1 VFDLPLRKDRKLKAV
16 KANSVAPESLAAESA
31 LENLDAAPVTE
42 AITIADIFNA
52 VPNEDTLEALLDAE
66 SDEDFGLPQAA
77 AEKRAVLKEWSA
89 QDFANIYTR
98 FRPHLERH
106 ARRFLSNQSQ
116 VDEVVQDAFLY
127 LMVTLPELDSE
138 LGVLRFMKWKVRLL
152 CLDVIRASGRA
163 YINNIDDIAE
173 PESNEP
179 EVGSELEHIEDAA
192 IVRLALSKLNPRHRE
207 VLLASMYEEK
217 SAAEIAA
224 QVGLSENATRQ
235 LIFRARA
242 AFKTALL
249 GSDVDTTGMSVSAIL
264 SVAARKAAAEAKKVG
279 AQAMVLVLF
288 LMVAVGAVV
297 SFNNRGDQASTVA
310 EGSATAGSDS
320 SPTGSSATSSA
331 SSSPSNSATA
341 SATGK
346 PSASPSASASASASA
361 TASAAATS
369 AATPIEWQATSPS
382 PAATP
387 SQSPFT
393 NSALNQIY
401 SADPTVAGAI
411 KSASLSSANSVQVFD
426 VYDSVGSHARLEVN
440 NATGQITSAVFD
452 FTIQGKKYFAYLNDQ
467 RISATTLGD
476 GSRAFTIAGVAK
488 LPFDAQGKVW
498 DQTPFAG
505 SAVQLNVVFE
515 PDYNRISQTVF
526 AVTAPKK

>member
-1 VFDLPLRKDRKLKAV
+1 MPIRKNRKIQAV
-16 KANSVAPESLAAESA
+16 KAEFGAPVALATIPANAMDVAPL
-31 LENLDAAPVTE
+31 TE
-42 AITIADIFNA
+42 AITIADILA
-52 VPNEDTLEALLDAE
+52 AAPNEDALETLLDEE
-66 SDEDFGLPQAA
+66 SDADFGLPNADA
-77 AEKRAVLKEWSA
+77 TPRAVLKEWTA
-89 QDFANIYTR
+89 QDFSNIYTR

-138 LGVLRFMKWKVRLL
+138 IGVLRFMKWKVRLL

-173 PESNEP
+173 PESLEP

-192 IVRLALSKLNPRHRE
+192 IVRLALAKLNPRHRE

-217 SAAEIAA
+217 SAAQIAA

-288 LMVAVGAVV
+288 MMLAVGAVINFTGNDGTGT
-297 SFNNRGDQASTVA
+297 SQTLA
-310 EGSATAGSDS
+310 EGSNSTTSPAPSESESANAG
-320 SPTGSSATSSA
+320 
-331 SSSPSNSATA
+331 
-341 SATGK
+341 
-346 PSASPSASASASASA
+346 ASASAEAGQARTATNTPTAPTGDAVAVVYSSPSAIPTNVA
-361 TASAAATS
+361 WEATS
-369 AATPIEWQATSPS
+369 APVSTP
-382 PAATP
+382 TP

-393 NSALNQIY
+393 ASQLTTLY
-401 SADPTVAGAI
+401 TADPTVAGAI
-411 KSASLSSANSVQVFD
+411 KAASVSSNANIQTFD
-426 VYDSVGSHARLEVN
+426 VYDSVGSHARIELN
-440 NATGQITSAVFD
+440 TAASNKLTSAVFD
-452 FTIQGKKYFAYLNDQ
+452 FTIKNQKYFVYLNNQ
-467 RISATTLGD
+467 QISETTLAD
-476 GSRAFTIAGVAK
+476 GSHVFTITGVAK
-488 LPFDAQGKVW
+488 LPFDANGKVW
-498 DQTPFAG
+498 DLSAFAG
-505 SAVQLNVVFE
+505 STVELTFVMDASFGQIQKAVFDV
-515 PDYNRISQTVF
+515 
-526 AVTAPKK
+526 AAPSN